1 MNKPNLKPNKL
12 WVDKGRKIHDKPMQE
27 WFENNDILMYSIHH
41 ESKSVI
47 TGKFIKTL
55 KSKFYKN

>member
-1 MNKPNLKPNKL
+1 
-12 WVDKGRKIHDKPMQE
+12 MQE

-55 KSKFYKN
+55 KSKFYKNWQLMIANTVCLTLIN